1 MNIWWVNHKQTF
13 QHEFRGKYIWCPKFK
28 RNGRPSVF
36 YENLKKVVP
45 RDLVFSFAHT
55 RIQGAGLATS
65 YCYSCPRPDEF
76 GHIGEAWHSVGWRVD
91 VDFRD
96 FSHKIQ
102 PKVYAEQIKDLL
114 PEKYAPIQKSGKGLQ
129 GAYLA
134 QIPPALAEKLVQL
147 IGPEL
152 QAVYELAGVGFGGV
166 REEGEELPRLPESD
180 FIGIQEWENTEEQK
194 IKNSEMGETQKKAL
208 VTARRGQ
215 GKFKENVFGI
225 EKECRITHVTNPAH
239 LIASHIK
246 PWRESNNRERLHAC
260 NGLLLTPS
268 MDHLFDRG
276 FISFSDQGECLISPV
291 ADKSSL
297 LKMGLNPER
306 PPRVGGFNVDQKY
319 FLDHHRKNLFLNPII
334 KYRPS

>member
-1 MNIWWVNHKQTF
+1 
-13 QHEFRGKYIWCPKFK
+13 
-28 RNGRPSVF
+28 
-36 YENLKKVVP
+36 
-45 RDLVFSFAHT
+45 
-55 RIQGAGLATS
+55 
-65 YCYSCPRPDEF
+65 
-76 GHIGEAWHSVGWRVD
+76 VD
-91 VDFRD
+91 VDFRN

-114 PEKYAPIQKSGKGLQ
+114 PDKYAPIQKSGKGLQ

-134 QIPPALAEKLVQL
+134 QIPAALAEKLVQL

-152 QAVYELAGVGFGGV
+152 QAIYELTGVGFGGV

-180 FIGIQEWENTEEQK
+180 FIGIQEWENAEEQK
-194 IKNSEMGETQKKAL
+194 IKKSEMGETQKKAL

-225 EKECRITHVTNPAH
+225 EKECRITHVTNPSH

-297 LKMGLNPER
+297 LKMGLNPEK

-319 FLDHHRKNLFLNPII
+319 FLDHHRKNLFLKPI
-334 KYRPS
+334 